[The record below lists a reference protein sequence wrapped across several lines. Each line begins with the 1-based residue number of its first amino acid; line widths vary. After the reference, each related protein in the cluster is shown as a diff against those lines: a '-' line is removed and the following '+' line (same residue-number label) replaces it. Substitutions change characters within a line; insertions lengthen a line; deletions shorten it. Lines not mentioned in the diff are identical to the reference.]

1 MQGGGV
7 IASLCAMI
15 KRCSRLPWLF
25 AVLFSFCLSLT
36 ANAQETGGAAK
47 RSMDE
52 IFDGILEPVAIWAD
66 KIIFYSIPIFGQS
79 IPIVLILLAFT
90 GVFLTIFFGFINL
103 RAFGL
108 ALKTVRGKYS
118 DAKDPG
124 QITHFQALTTA
135 LSATVGL
142 GNIAGVAVAI
152 GIGGPGSVFWMVVM
166 GMLGMTSKFTE
177 CTLGVAFR
185 DIDKDGNVQ
194 GGAMRYLSKGLAEKG
209 FGGIGKFLAVFFAI
223 ACVGGALGA
232 GNMFQMNQSAE
243 QVSETFGIFGDGN
256 QWQLG
261 LIVAVMVGMVIIGG
275 IVWIARVTAVLVPVM
290 TIVYVIACLVVLS
303 GYLPEIPGAIGTIF
317 KEAFSFEA
325 GVGGFLGALIQGIKR
340 GVFSNEAG
348 LGSAAIA
355 HAPVKTRRPA
365 SEGVVALLEPFIDTV
380 VICLMTAL
388 VIVTT
393 GMWTV
398 DANVN
403 QATQLREAPS
413 ATAPVVKELTDRD
426 LVHVDAADKDW
437 VEITL
442 DSGAT
447 GYVPASNVGSK
458 AKDSDLFELTEAT
471 DVYEEGSEEAAVV
484 ARFVKASRVELAAA
498 DTDWVQVE
506 LKDDGGKGFVE
517 ADAITERSGWSGGIW
532 LTSRSFGSVIPWFPY
547 VLAVAVFLFA
557 FSTMI
562 SWSFYGQQAVQ
573 YLFGGSKP
581 VILTY
586 KFVFC
591 VCVVLGAGASLKNV
605 LLLSDAMYFAMVF
618 PNLIGIYFLL
628 PVVRRELKKFLLF
641 AKHVDEGETLDA
653 AELKVIAKHGD

>member
-1 MQGGGV
+1 MNGR
-7 IASLCAMI
+7 S
-15 KRCSRLPWLF
+15 SRLPWLLLL
-25 AVLFSFCLSLT
+25 LFSIFLILPAS
-36 ANAQETGGAAK
+36 AQENAK
-47 RSMDE
+47 SMDE
-52 IFDGILEPVAIWAD
+52 VFDGILEPVAVWAD
-66 KIIFYSIPIFGQS
+66 KIIFYSINIFGQAV
-79 IPIVLILLAFT
+79 PIVLILLAVT
-90 GVFLTIFFGFINL
+90 GIFLTLFFGFINF

-118 DAKDPG
+118 DGKEPG

-177 CTLGVAFR
+177 CTLGVAYR
-185 DIDKDGNVQ
+185 DIDEDGNVQ

-209 FGGIGKFLAVFFAI
+209 FGGLGKFLAVFFAI

-290 TIVYVIACLVVLS
+290 TIIYVIACLVVLS
-303 GYLPEIPGAIGTIF
+303 GYIPEIPGAIGTIF

-393 GMWTV
+393 GMWNV

-413 ATAPVVKELTDRD
+413 ITAPVVKELTDRD
-426 LVHVDAADKDW
+426 LVHLDGADKEWVEISLAGGETGFVPSGMIGGQVDDSFSFEVTDAGSLYEEPSEDALVLQAFAKGAQVGMVAEDSDW
-437 VEITL
+437 VE
-442 DSGAT
+442 
-447 GYVPASNVGSK
+447 
-458 AKDSDLFELTEAT
+458 
-471 DVYEEGSEEAAVV
+471 
-484 ARFVKASRVELAAA
+484 
-498 DTDWVQVE
+498 VE
-506 LKDDGGKGFVE
+506 LKDDGGKGFIA
-517 ADAITERSGWSGGIW
+517 ADAITERAGWSGGIW

-562 SWSFYGQQAVQ
+562 SWSFYGQQAVH
-573 YLFGGSKP
+573 YLFGGNKM
-581 VILTY
+581 VILGY
-586 KFVFC
+586 KLAFC
-591 VCVVLGAGASLKNV
+591 MCVVLGAGASLKNV
-605 LLLSDAMYFAMVF
+605 LMLSDAMYFAMVF
-618 PNLIGIYFLL
+618 PNLIGLYFLL
-628 PVVRRELKKFLLF
+628 PVVKRELKKFQMF
-641 AKHVDEGETLDA
+641 AKHVDAGDSLDE
-653 AELKVIAKHGD
+653 AEAKISGK